1 MRKGFTLLELLA
13 VVAIMGMLGVA
24 AAASYGALTNG
35 MKDRG
40 TCAAATALLRGAK
53 ERARIDRMPT
63 VVYCYNVCIRE
74 SKHQDDSSIVV
85 GRMTAIRRVGR
96 ISYIRDRYLFDEF
109 ADLEKSYAWTNDENE
124 LGQMRGHRLFKY
136 NDERSVGKKM
146 EYSIVAD
153 DVYSDDEMQMVTTFS
168 GGVNNRTNILLSAF
182 YDLGTSDRSPSGGWK
197 IGDGYAAEFAELD
210 LPEGYVFGSSALPR
224 KEGQISE
231 FEAICFDPDE
241 DANKKVEIYVTR
253 PNAQGHPQAVRKAG
267 EATTDDSKGV

>member
-109 ADLEKSYAWTNDENE
+109 SDLEKSYAWTNDENE
-124 LGQMRGHRLFKY
+124 LNQMRGHRLFKY

-182 YDLGTSDRSPSGGWK
+182 YDLGTSDRQPSGGWK
-197 IGDGYAAEFAELD
+197 SGDGYAVEFAELD

-231 FEAICFDPDE
+231 FEAIRFDPDE

-253 PNAQGHPQAVRKAG
+253 PNAQGYPQAVRKAG
-267 EATTDDSKGV
+267 EATTDDSRGV

>member
-96 ISYIRDRYLFDEF
+96 ISYIRDRFLFDEF
-109 ADLEKSYAWTNDENE
+109 ADLEKSYARTNDENE
-124 LGQMRGHRLFKY
+124 LGQTRGHRLFKY

>member
-40 TCAAATALLRGAK
+40 ACAAATAVMRGAK

-74 SKHQDDSSIVV
+74 SKNQDDSSIVI

-109 ADLEKSYAWTNDENE
+109 ADLEKSYAWTNDEND
-124 LGQMRGHRLFKY
+124 LNQMRGHRLFKY

-153 DVYSDDEMQMVTTFS
+153 DVYCDDQMQMVTTFS

-224 KEGQISE
+224 REGQISE
-231 FEAICFDPDE
+231 VAAICFDPDE
-241 DANKKVEIYVTR
+241 DANDKVDIYVTR
-253 PNAQGHPQAVRKAG
+253 PNAQGYPQAVRKAG
-267 EATTDDSKGV
+267 EATADVSKGV

>member
-40 TCAAATALLRGAK
+40 TCAAATAVMRGAK

-74 SKHQDDSSIVV
+74 SKNQDDSSIVI

-109 ADLEKSYAWTNDENE
+109 ADLEKSYAWTNDEND
-124 LGQMRGHRLFKY
+124 LNQMRGHRLFKY

-153 DVYSDDEMQMVTTFS
+153 DVYCDDQMQMVTTFS

-210 LPEGYVFGSSALPR
+210 LPEG
-224 KEGQISE
+224 
-231 FEAICFDPDE
+231 
-241 DANKKVEIYVTR
+241 
-253 PNAQGHPQAVRKAG
+253 
-267 EATTDDSKGV
+267 

>member
-96 ISYIRDRYLFDEF
+96 ISYIRDRFLFDEF